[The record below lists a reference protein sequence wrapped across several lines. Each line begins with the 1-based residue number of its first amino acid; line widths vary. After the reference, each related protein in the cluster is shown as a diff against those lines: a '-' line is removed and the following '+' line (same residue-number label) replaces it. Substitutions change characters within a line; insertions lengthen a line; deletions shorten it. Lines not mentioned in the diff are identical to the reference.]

1 MRNESIYDFY
11 GNTNDEDDETAEITS
26 QETAINESE

>member
-11 GNTNDEDDETAEITS
+11 GDKEEIEKIP
-26 QETAINESE
+26 QENEINESE